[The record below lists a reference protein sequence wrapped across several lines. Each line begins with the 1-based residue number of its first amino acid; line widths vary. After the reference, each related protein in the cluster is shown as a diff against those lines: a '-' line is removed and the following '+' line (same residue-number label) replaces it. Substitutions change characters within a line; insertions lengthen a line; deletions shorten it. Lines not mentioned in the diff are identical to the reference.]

1 MQSQTALERQSEA
14 SSNRPLFVEA
24 EKLLDRMQ
32 ELSQSIGRRAYE
44 FFEARDGVIG
54 HALEDWLQAESELL
68 LPVPVEV
75 NATDKQFCARVEMP
89 GFKAD
94 EIKVSVEP
102 NRLIISGE
110 AANKAEQETEQAVYK
125 NRRSRQFCR
134 AIELPFEVDPRR
146 SAATLKDGVLELT
159 VDKAAGEAAVT
170 VEVKAK

>member
-14 SSNRPLFVEA
+14 SSNRPFFVEA
-24 EKLLDRMQ
+24 ERLLDRMQ
-32 ELSQSIGRRAYE
+32 ELSQSIGQRAYE
-44 FFEARDGVIG
+44 FFEARGGEPG

-75 NATDKQFCARVEMP
+75 NATDKQFCARIEVP

-110 AANKAEQETEQAVYK
+110 AANKAEQKTEQAAHEE
-125 NRRSRQFCR
+125 RRSRQFCR
-134 AIELPFEVDPRR
+134 AIELPIEVDPRR
-146 SAATLKDGVLELT
+146 SSATLKDSVLELT
-159 VDKAAGEAAVT
+159 VDKAASEPAVT
-170 VEVKAK
+170 VEVKTK

>member
-1 MQSQTALERQSEA
+1 MQSQTALERQSET
-14 SSNRPLFVEA
+14 SSNRPFFVEA
-24 EKLLDRMQ
+24 EKMLDRLQ

-44 FFEARDGVIG
+44 FFEARGGEIG
-54 HALEDWLQAESELL
+54 YALEDWLQAESELL

-75 NATDKQFCARVEMP
+75 NATDKQFCVRVEVP

-110 AANKAEQETEQAVYK
+110 AASKTEQKTEQAVNK
-125 NRRSRQFCR
+125 ERRSRQFCR

-146 SAATLKDGVLELT
+146 STATLKDGVLELT
-159 VDKAAGEAAVT
+159 LDKAHSEPAVI
-170 VEVKAK
+170 VEVKTK